1 VSYLRLI
8 INALWAGLYGA
19 CVVTLLLFL
28 QNSDLAARGI
38 FSASFL
44 LSLVSLGAAYV
55 PFIAILLPSLFL
67 CVRFFAARRLGT
79 SWINGKAIV
88 WFSSVTLAGLTAAGY
103 YNLRWTSSLIPPH
116 AHDALRSVCATMAG
130 CTLIALSVASIAQF
144 RPAAGR
150 PLRIAAGCA
159 LMVPPLLIS
168 LLLPVA
174 TRSGRPSEMVRIDT
188 ASAEAPSSGT
198 TDSLL
203 LVGVDAA
210 SMDYILPLASTRELP
225 TFAALMK
232 QGTSS
237 RLNSIIPCVSR
248 VAWISL
254 LTGAPPWS
262 SGIKGVR
269 TYSLPGGAGDV
280 AVLPVVL
287 GLQHLVDW
295 GYIGSSPV
303 TDAARTA
310 PTLWEILRWS
320 GHTVHVLGFEGISE
334 PAGSA
339 GDGDVDPA
347 EVDRRLAALLDGAD
361 IPSDPGDRAV
371 VGILRK
377 AIAADLASRAA
388 ALESRRRGSS
398 GEQMMLAVRFPGLGQ
413 VSRYFLRYHL
423 PDVFGDVPERERVL
437 FRHVLAGYYKM
448 VDDLLAEQIGLAGEG
463 AFVMVVSPHGVE
475 PASGWRRFIGFTGLA
490 DRGEDA
496 VPSGSWRRGPD
507 GILLVAGAGV
517 VSERKVDDADLVDVL
532 PTALYALGQP
542 IQASMRGDLLRRV
555 FDRGFLETHPV
566 HFIPGYGSP
575 VETRR

>member
-28 QNSDLAARGI
+28 QNPDLAAGGI

-44 LSLVSLGAAYV
+44 GSLVSLGAAYV
-55 PFIAILLPSLFL
+55 PFIAILLPSLFI

-79 SWINGKAIV
+79 SWINVKAII
-88 WFSSVTLAGLTAAGY
+88 WFSGVTLAGLTAAGY

-116 AHDALRSVCATMAG
+116 AHDLLRSVCATMAG
-130 CTLIALSVASIAQF
+130 CTLIALCVASIAQF
-144 RPAAGR
+144 RPAEGR

-159 LMVPPLLIS
+159 LLAPPLLIA

-174 TRSGRPSEMVRIDT
+174 ARSNRPSETVRIDT
-188 ASAEAPSSGT
+188 ATAGTPSSGT
-198 TDSLL
+198 TGSLL

-248 VAWISL
+248 VAWINL

-269 TYSLPGGAGDV
+269 SYSLPGGAADV
-280 AVLPVVL
+280 AVLPLAL

-295 GYIGSSPV
+295 GYIGSSMVP
-303 TDAARTA
+303 DAARTA

-339 GDGDVDPA
+339 SEEAIDPA
-347 EVDRRLAALLDGAD
+347 EVDRRLAALMDGAE
-361 IPSDPGDRAV
+361 IPSDPADRPLME
-371 VGILRK
+371 ILRK

-388 ALESRRRGSS
+388 ALDLRRPESK
-398 GEQMMLAVRFPGLGQ
+398 GEGMMVAVRFPGLGQ

-437 FRHVLAGYYKM
+437 FGHVLAGYYKM
-448 VDDLLAEQIGLAGEG
+448 VDDLLAEQIDLAGEG

-475 PASGWRRFIGFTGLA
+475 PASGWRRLIGLTGFA

-496 VPSGSWRRGPD
+496 VPSGSWGRGPD

-575 VETRR
+575 VDTRR